1 MTLSLTHHRPW
12 IVLSGLFLIYMASN
26 GITLHTLPLL
36 YPELIDSF
44 GWRASEVT
52 LPATVFFLV
61 GAVTSPPAGWLLD
74 RYSPRRIIMTGASL
88 LSLALIGISQVQ
100 TLWQLVCVYALLG
113 VGLSLC
119 GLVSNM
125 VVLTGWFERQRGRAT
140 GILLMASSL
149 GGVLFP
155 LAVGA
160 SLEQNGW
167 RTTMLGVGL
176 ATGGLMLASA
186 SSLLRDSPN
195 RTPNHTPSD
204 IPSSP
209 PGAFIGSLGDALRQ
223 LNFYK
228 ILFLTGSL
236 WFVIIALTQ
245 HQSIYLTQEVGVLKT
260 RLPTVFSV
268 FFAFSVVGKLGF
280 GILSE
285 YFRVNRVMAASNMT
299 LAISLIVLARL
310 TADHEVLLY
319 LYAAIAGVG
328 FSGAFTC
335 VQVLVAHFYRGPTYG
350 RILAVVVLIDTL
362 CGALGT
368 RIVAVLREWQGDYQ
382 SGLIGLMTLTVVAGF
397 MVLTLR
403 DDTARA
409 V

>member
-1 MTLSLTHHRPW
+1 MSLTFTHHRPW

-44 GWRASEVT
+44 GWQASEVT

-74 RYSPRRIIMTGASL
+74 RYSPRRIIMIGASL
-88 LSLALIGISQVQ
+88 LGLALIGISQVQ

-113 VGLSLC
+113 LGLSLC

-125 VVLTGWFERQRGRAT
+125 VVLTGWFDRQRGRAT

-160 SLEQNGW
+160 SLEQYGW
-167 RTTMLGVGL
+167 RATMLAVGL
-176 ATGGLMLASA
+176 ATSGLMLASA
-186 SSLLRDSPN
+186 WGLLRDSPL
-195 RTPNHTPSD
+195 RATHQKPAE
-204 IPSSP
+204 PSSAQ
-209 PGAFIGSLGDALRQ
+209 PGAFLGGLGDALRQ
-223 LNFYK
+223 PRFYK
-228 ILFLTGSL
+228 ILLLTGTL

-245 HQSIYLTQEVGVLKT
+245 HQSIYLTQEVGLQKKQ
-260 RLPTVFSV
+260 LPAIFSV

-285 YFRVNRVMAASNMT
+285 HFRVHRVMAASNLT
-299 LAISLIVLARL
+299 LAMALALLIQLK
-310 TADHEVLLY
+310 ADHGAILY
-319 LYAAIAGVG
+319 VYAAIAGVG

-335 VQVLVAHFYRGPTYG
+335 IQLLVAHFYRGPSYG
-350 RILAVVVLIDTL
+350 RILAVVVLADTL

-368 RIVAVLREWQGDYQ
+368 RLIALLREWQGDYF
-382 SGLIGLMTLTVVAGF
+382 SGIAGLMAMTLIAGF
-397 MVLTLR
+397 VVLTLGDNR
-403 DDTARA
+403 AREL
-409 V
+409 